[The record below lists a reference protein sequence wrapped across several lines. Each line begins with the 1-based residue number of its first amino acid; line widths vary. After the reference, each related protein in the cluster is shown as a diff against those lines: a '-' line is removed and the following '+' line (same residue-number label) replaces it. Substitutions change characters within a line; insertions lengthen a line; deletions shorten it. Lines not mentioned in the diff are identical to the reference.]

1 MSGAENTWWNT
12 KVHLWCGLLGCWAE
26 QAGRSNQLTWR
37 HDGSTRSRSCTV
49 LALEHALQFQ
59 MIKWIHFT
67 QAPVNFCTMFYC
79 LCTCVKTVYLIQ
91 RRQRHNT
98 IFNSHVFCL
107 FIYSVS
113 QHTWTAVF
121 FFFCSH
127 AYICI
132 CSSVWFDCRILE
144 IGIHHS
150 MKGVEKLTLNWFQ
163 MNNSASKLEGWNWPN
178 SGHCI
183 WNKHKRTNAWN
194 TTVLIAKGYQLIH
207 WMKHW
212 NKPLWHCK
220 IPLKGYYKFPR
231 REEGKE
237 KNWIPRVR
245 KA

>member
-1 MSGAENTWWNT
+1 MS
-12 KVHLWCGLLGCWAE
+12 
-26 QAGRSNQLTWR
+26 
-37 HDGSTRSRSCTV
+37 
-49 LALEHALQFQ
+49 F
-59 MIKWIHFT
+59 
-67 QAPVNFCTMFYC
+67 
-79 LCTCVKTVYLIQ
+79 VYLYTVFLNTHE
-91 RRQRHNT
+91 RQ
-98 IFNSHVFCL
+98 
-107 FIYSVS
+107 
-113 QHTWTAVF
+113 F
-121 FFFCSH
+121 FFFLQPRTHLYLLLRLVWQQDSENWD
-127 AYICI
+127 
-132 CSSVWFDCRILE
+132 SSFDKRC
-144 IGIHHS
+144 
-150 MKGVEKLTLNWFQ
+150 EKLTLNWFQ

-178 SGHCI
+178 SGHCV

>member
-1 MSGAENTWWNT
+1 MKHKGAS
-12 KVHLWCGLLGCWAE
+12 LIRPAGLLGWTS
-26 QAGRSNQLTWR
+26 RTFK
-37 HDGSTRSRSCTV
+37 STHVTSWQYHTQPFMHSFGF
-49 LALEHALQFQ
+49 EHALQFQ
-59 MIKWIHFT
+59 IIKWIHFN
-67 QAPVNFCTMFYC
+67 QASVNFCMMFYC
-79 LCTCVKTVYLIQ
+79 LCRCMKTVYLIL

-98 IFNSHVFCL
+98 IFNLHVFCL

-121 FFFCSH
+121 LQPRTHLYLFLLL
-127 AYICI
+127 
-132 CSSVWFDCRILE
+132 VWQQDSENWDPPFDKRC
-144 IGIHHS
+144 
-150 MKGVEKLTLNWFQ
+150 EKLTLNWFQ

-178 SGHCI
+178 SGHCV
-183 WNKHKRTNAWN
+183 WNKDKRTNAWN

-231 REEGKE
+231 REEEKE
-237 KNWIPRVR
+237 KKWIPRVR